1 MSIGL
6 NNLTSFHNI
15 PVFQLFENKND
26 HTNDANYVTLCH
38 KSVTKLTYGYR
49 ENPDPNK
56 KIVGL
61 NKNQRGNF
69 ESLTAVNHGEIY
81 LNHDKLFY
89 LVSYGVNRQAIEQ
102 RRFPLE

>member
-56 KIVGL
+56 
-61 NKNQRGNF
+61 
-69 ESLTAVNHGEIY
+69 
-81 LNHDKLFY
+81 
-89 LVSYGVNRQAIEQ
+89 
-102 RRFPLE
+102 